1 MESSD
6 LTDQDRAAIKVIKL
20 AKALVLAD
28 NHFLSAAVGR
38 LRMVPG
44 RFLMPMATNGFEL
57 GVDSAQVCNMFLNT
71 KEPPKHDFLHSVL
84 HCVFLHPYIGPTIGR
99 RLWDVACDIAV
110 EKLVSEVCGAR
121 GGSRAKRIESAIGE
135 IEKVTGPHL
144 SAEKVYRELRAGR
157 WSGNIGDWELLFAAD
172 DHMPWYLPST
182 NDRNTDD
189 TVAGERKHSENDRQ
203 VSGIDD
209 LQGSDEIDED
219 GSRHDGE
226 GAERSRDIHDAGGKA
241 RDTGKHAQ
249 SASQEE
255 SNSNNGEPAKNAD
268 APSSGQ
274 SRFPGSSAANALSVN
289 RGAFLREVARPSR
302 NAEMEGWRRV
312 AKSLAI
318 NLQTYSKGRG
328 RVLSGLVDEL
338 EESSRTRV
346 DYVDFLRQF
355 AIPGEM
361 LKASEDEFDYIFY
374 TYGLK
379 LYGNLPLIEPIE
391 YREEKR
397 IREFVIVID
406 TSGSVWG
413 NIVRRFI
420 DATFNILKST
430 EAFFEHVH
438 VRIIQCDA
446 AVRSDDTITNL
457 AELKAWGQRMRFFGG
472 GGTDF
477 RPAFAYVD
485 KLVEDGEFKNL
496 GGLVYFTDG
505 FGTYPEWMP
514 EYKTAF
520 VFYDNNYRQECVPPW
535 AAQIVLDDEA
545 IEHIG
550 RR

>member
-1 MESSD
+1 
-6 LTDQDRAAIKVIKL
+6 
-20 AKALVLAD
+20 
-28 NHFLSAAVGR
+28 
-38 LRMVPG
+38 MVPG

-57 GVDSAQVCNMFLNT
+57 GIDSAQVCSMFLNA

-84 HCVFLHPYIGPTIGR
+84 HCVFLHPYVGPMIDG
-99 RLWDVACDIAV
+99 RLWDVACDIVV
-110 EKLVSEVCGAR
+110 EKLVSEVCGTR
-121 GGSRAKRIESAIGE
+121 GGRRAKCIESAIGE
-135 IEKVTGPHL
+135 IEEVMGPRL

-157 WSGNIGDWELLFAAD
+157 WSDNVGDWELLFAAD
-172 DHMPWYLPST
+172 DHMPWYLSSA
-182 NDRNTDD
+182 DD
-189 TVAGERKHSENDRQ
+189 GNAGDAGAGEGQHPGTGEQ
-203 VSGIDD
+203 TSGVNG
-209 LQGSDEIDED
+209 LQGLDEIGEG

-226 GAERSRDIHDAGGKA
+226 GAGESNDIGDAGGMA
-241 RDTGKHAQ
+241 SGVGESGQ
-249 SASQEE
+249 SASRGE
-255 SNSNNGEPAKNAD
+255 NGSDNGGPVGSTD
-268 APSSGQ
+268 APRSGQ
-274 SRFPGSSAANALSVN
+274 GRLPGSYAASVASVR

-328 RVLSGLVDEL
+328 KVLSGLVDEL

-346 DYVDFLRQF
+346 DYADFLRQF
-355 AIPGEM
+355 AIPGEVI
-361 LKASEDEFDYIFY
+361 KVSEDEFDYVFY

-379 LYGNLPLIEPIE
+379 LYGNLPLIEPLE

-413 NIVRRFI
+413 GTVRRFV
-420 DATFNILKST
+420 DTTFDILKST
-430 EAFFEHVH
+430 EAFFERVH

-457 AELKAWGQRMRFFGG
+457 AELKEWGRRMRLFGS

-485 KLVEDGEFKNL
+485 KLVEDGEFENL

-505 FGTYPEWMP
+505 FGAYPEWIP
-514 EYKTAF
+514 DYKAAF
-520 VFYDNNYRQECVPPW
+520 VFYDDNYRKESVPPW
-535 AAQIVLDDEA
+535 AAQIVIYDEA

-550 RR
+550 DSEIGGRDGR

>member
-1 MESSD
+1 
-6 LTDQDRAAIKVIKL
+6 
-20 AKALVLAD
+20 
-28 NHFLSAAVGR
+28 
-38 LRMVPG
+38 
-44 RFLMPMATNGFEL
+44 MPMATNGFEL

-84 HCVFLHPYIGPTIGR
+84 HCVFLHPYVGPTIDR

-121 GGSRAKRIESAIGE
+121 GESRAKHIESAIGE
-135 IEKVTGPHL
+135 IEKVAGPHL

-157 WSGNIGDWELLFAAD
+157 WSDDIGDWELLFAAD
-172 DHMPWYLPST
+172 DHIPWYLPST
-182 NDRNTDD
+182 NDGNTDD
-189 TVAGERKHSENDRQ
+189 TVAGKRKHSENDKQ

-209 LQGSDEIDED
+209 LQGSDDIGED

-226 GAERSRDIHDAGGKA
+226 DAGKSSDIHDASGKA
-241 RDTGKHAQ
+241 RNVEEPDQ

-255 SNSNNGEPAKNAD
+255 STAKKGKPAENAD

-274 SRFPGSSAANALSVN
+274 GRFPGSSAANTLSVN
-289 RGAFLREVARPSR
+289 RGASLREVTRPSR
-302 NAEMEGWRRV
+302 NTEMEGWRRV

-318 NLQTYSKGRG
+318 NLQTYSKSRG
-328 RVLSGLVDEL
+328 KVLSGLVDEL

-355 AIPGEM
+355 AIPGEV

-379 LYGNLPLIEPIE
+379 LYGNLPLIEPLE

-413 NIVRRFI
+413 SIVRRFI
-420 DATFNILKST
+420 DTTFSILKST

-446 AVRSDDTITNL
+446 AVRSDDTITSL
-457 AELKAWGQRMRFFGG
+457 AELKVWGQRMSFFGG

-485 KLVEDGEFKNL
+485 KLVEDGEFENL

-514 EYKTAF
+514 GYKAAF
-520 VFYDNNYRQECVPPW
+520 VFYDDNYRQESVPPW
-535 AAQIVLDDEA
+535 AAQIVLGDEA
-545 IEHIG
+545 IEHIS

>member
-1 MESSD
+1 M
-6 LTDQDRAAIKVIKL
+6 TPWL
-20 AKALVLAD
+20 AKGSIPKTTGKYQESMACKGRMRLTKTVRVTMAKVLNNQETFTMPAERLVTQESMLNRHRKKRVTRIMAS
-28 NHFLSAAVGR
+28 LPR
-38 LRMVPG
+38 TQ
-44 RFLMPMATNGFEL
+44 MPPAQVR
-57 GVDSAQVCNMFLNT
+57 VDSPC
-71 KEPPKHDFLHSVL
+71 
-84 HCVFLHPYIGPTIGR
+84 
-99 RLWDVACDIAV
+99 
-110 EKLVSEVCGAR
+110 
-121 GGSRAKRIESAIGE
+121 
-135 IEKVTGPHL
+135 
-144 SAEKVYRELRAGR
+144 
-157 WSGNIGDWELLFAAD
+157 
-172 DHMPWYLPST
+172 
-182 NDRNTDD
+182 
-189 TVAGERKHSENDRQ
+189 
-203 VSGIDD
+203 
-209 LQGSDEIDED
+209 
-219 GSRHDGE
+219 
-226 GAERSRDIHDAGGKA
+226 
-241 RDTGKHAQ
+241 
-249 SASQEE
+249 
-255 SNSNNGEPAKNAD
+255 
-268 APSSGQ
+268 
-274 SRFPGSSAANALSVN
+274 SSAANALSVSQ
-289 RGAFLREVARPSR
+289 GAFLREVARPSR

-328 RVLSGLVDEL
+328 QALSGLVDEL
-338 EESSRTRV
+338 EEASRTRV

-355 AIPGEM
+355 AIPGEV

-379 LYGNLPLIEPIE
+379 LYGNLPLIEPLE

-420 DATFNILKST
+420 DTTFNILKST

-485 KLVEDGEFKNL
+485 KLVEDGEFENL

-505 FGTYPEWMP
+505 FGAYPEWMP

-535 AAQIVLDDEA
+535 AAQIVLDNEA